1 MGVIRSKAGELVT
14 IGDFGIGGYPTVT
27 TQGFRVAD
35 PGVPLLQY
43 AAGLSVDPVKMWREH
58 ASLRKVVSFAAEQ
71 IASIPW
77 HCYIRVDDNDRR
89 RAQGS
94 KAEAMLNA
102 PSKMVTGFMFWRDI
116 VVDYMLN
123 DVWAFVAT
131 GTELLRIPPAML
143 DVRCTALGVVTA
155 VYISD
160 GQGGFMRHK
169 TTGEVINWVDGP
181 LCMGWGWS
189 GGSVG
194 GISPLVTLAEML
206 DESARAVVWRKNKWE
221 SSAKFDGFLSR
232 PAGVWDPRKRERF
245 IADWDKWK
253 QFGQGTPIL
262 EDGMTYNERDTGSVE
277 ASKAKDLEGR
287 QLTDEQVASAFGIA
301 PEYVGRPGNFS
312 NMQAWRQMLF
322 GPTLGPKFT
331 ALQQAVNQMAL
342 EWIDTTPGLY
352 AEMDRDAAINGSL
365 IEQAQ
370 VLSTLAGGPV
380 MSVAEARARLNLPY
394 KEGTDEIITP
404 LNVARGGGEQA
415 SPADSGSQNAGPLPA
430 ASAPAKAKTLPGAPV
445 RKSTPA
451 QQRATM
457 EAAITGVMKAQ
468 AKATR
473 GKVEADAFHKQWDGE
488 MAAAIADPLQ
498 AAALASARKV
508 LQANNPGADGWS
520 AEVMDGYLAAMGG
533 TTAHG
538 INAGLVAIVNDYE
551 DDDDPEHDAAAA
563 FEVAQGSSAKAWA
576 ATAVVAA
583 SGFGGHDAAKASGLK
598 TKTWLV
604 QSGNPRPSH
613 AAMDG
618 ETVPIDKEF
627 SNGAKW
633 PGDASLPADESAGC
647 TCGVE
652 FDV

>member
-1 MGVIRSKAGELVT
+1 VGVIRSKAGELVT
-14 IGDFGIGGYPTVT
+14 IGDFGITGYPTVT
-27 TQGFRVAD
+27 TQGFRVPD
-35 PGVPLLQY
+35 PGVPLRQY
-43 AAGLSVDPVKMWREH
+43 YAGRQVDPVKMWREH
-58 ASLRKVVSFAAEQ
+58 SSLRKVVSFAAEQ

-77 HCYIRVDDNDRR
+77 HCYIRNSDTDRV
-89 RAQGS
+89 RASGS
-94 KAEAMLNA
+94 KAEQLLNA

-123 DVWAFVAT
+123 DIWAFVAT
-131 GTELLRIPPAML
+131 GKELLRIPPAML
-143 DVRCTALGVVTA
+143 DVRCTPLGVVTA

-160 GQGGFMRHK
+160 GQGGWMRSLS
-169 TTGEVINWVDGP
+169 TGEVINWVDGP

-206 DESARAVVWRKNKWE
+206 DESARAVAWRAAKWE
-221 SSAKFDGFLSR
+221 TAPKFTGYLTR

-262 EDGMTYNERDTGSVE
+262 EDGMTYQDRETGGVE
-277 ASKAKDLEGR
+277 PSKAKDLEGR
-287 QLTDEQVASAFGIA
+287 TLTDEQVASAFGIA

-365 IEQAQ
+365 VEQAQ

-380 MSVAEARARLNLPY
+380 MTVAEARGRLNLPF

-404 LNVARGGGEQA
+404 LNVARGGGDQA
-415 SPADSGSQNAGPLPA
+415 SPRDSGSQNAGPLPA
-430 ASAPAKAKTLPGAPV
+430 APEKARQLPGRPV
-445 RKSTPA
+445 AKSTPA

-457 EAAITGVMKAQ
+457 EKAIAGVMAAQ
-468 AKATR
+468 AKATS
-473 GKVEADAFHKQWDGE
+473 GKVAAESFHKQWDGP
-488 MAAAIADPLQ
+488 MAAALADPLQ
-498 AAALASARKV
+498 AAAVAAARKV

-538 INAGLVAIVNDYE
+538 INAGVVDLVNKYE

-576 ATAVVAA
+576 ATATVAA
-583 SGFGGHDAAKASGLK
+583 AGFGGHDAAKASGLK

-604 QSGNPRPSH
+604 QSSNPRASH

-652 FDV
+652 FDI